1 MFPANVAHLALY
13 LSALLHKDSKTAV
26 LSAYSALKW
35 IHGCLPVQFNPL
47 DFTICKNLVE
57 TEKRSPHPPVVK
69 KEPVDLDMIKS
80 IINNYA
86 SSDCNLKDLRFA
98 TMSTLLY
105 VGLFRSQELLDM
117 KLRDLDVTDTHLEV
131 RLPKS
136 KTDIYRLGQTVF
148 IPKSGLYTCPYS
160 LLIRYLNLSKIDLNA
175 KSDQFVF
182 RNVVYH
188 KSKGTYSLGNRG
200 VSYSRLRELFKESLT
215 KLGYDQSLYGLHSFR
230 SGGATSLAH
239 TLENNPS
246 KERLLK
252 LHGRWKTDLAKDMYV
267 KESVDQRLSFV
278 KSLGLWYHVML

>member
-1 MFPANVAHLALY
+1 
-13 LSALLHKDSKTAV
+13 
-26 LSAYSALKW
+26 
-35 IHGCLPVQFNPL
+35 
-47 DFTICKNLVE
+47 
-57 TEKRSPHPPVVK
+57 
-69 KEPVDLDMIKS
+69 
-80 IINNYA
+80 
-86 SSDCNLKDLRFA
+86 
-98 TMSTLLY
+98 
-105 VGLFRSQELLDM
+105 M

-188 KSKGTYSLGNRG
+188 KSKGTYSLGNRR

-278 KSLGLWYHVML
+278 KSLGL